1 MRLIRLTGEDPEG
14 ILSNDFQQDIIIT
27 PQSKIALK
35 SMSIEVQ
42 LSQLEISS
50 ANDKINFQVQTSQG
64 VLTSQLTHTST
75 PYDNITAPSLFA
87 DMDLKM
93 NGQLKTV
100 GATVGRNIGLEIKNR
115 VRGNDSK
122 FETIMKQGN
131 LNENINSLVLDK
143 GSVAVNRS
151 SQGIFTASVA
161 PSAVTPF
168 NSFFYDPNPIARGG
182 GMVRFKVNR
191 MLDISDNFI
200 LGLTST
206 NPDTISGNTFDES
219 LLDYAI
225 VGLRSSQDYAVFVNG
240 SAATPVN
247 SITPNFQSLGSP
259 LNDDLVISIDQ
270 GKVVGYVYQDATGT
284 NPGANL
290 IFEEDYNFPNN
301 LYPVVIMLGESN
313 HSSVRTFRYTQSPF
327 NTNFTGQILQED
339 LTEGKLQAPPQQNK
353 QPTNHF
359 LEFEGNSLS
368 TFLGF
373 NNKRTPS
380 TPNTFDNT
388 NTFIADG
395 DNKFQPNNLSD
406 AFLVEMLNLQLKS
419 YDGLTGQRKS
429 YLTVIPQTDRDG
441 LVVYDASYPIF
452 IDLENT
458 QPLSIRNL
466 RARILNNDGSTI
478 SMRGLASL
486 VLLIEDGEKKQ
497 FKLTE

>member
-42 LSQLEISS
+42 LSQLEVSS
-50 ANDKINFQVQTSQG
+50 ANDTINFQVQTSQG
-64 VLTSQLTHTST
+64 ILTSQLKHAS
-75 PYDNITAPSLFA
+75 YDNITAPTLFA

-93 NGQLKTV
+93 NAQLRTV
-100 GATVGRNIGLEIKNR
+100 GANVGRNIGLEIKNE

-122 FETIMKQGN
+122 FQTVMKQGN
-131 LNENINSLVLDK
+131 LNENTDSLVLDK
-143 GSVAVNRS
+143 GSINVTRS
-151 SQGIFTASVA
+151 ETGIYTASA
-161 PSAVTPF
+161 IPSAVTPF
-168 NSFFYDPNPIARGG
+168 DSFFYDPNPIARGG
-182 GMVRFKVNR
+182 GMVRFKINR
-191 MLDISDNFI
+191 MGNTTDNFI
-200 LGLTST
+200 IGLTST
-206 NPDTISGNTFDES
+206 NPDTISANTFDES

-225 VGLRSSQDYAVFVNG
+225 IGLQSTQNYGVYVNG
-240 SAATPVN
+240 ASGIPV
-247 SITPNFQSLGSP
+247 SSVTPNIQGVGST

-270 GKVVGYVYQDATGT
+270 GKVVGYIYQDGTGT
-284 NPGANL
+284 SPGANL
-290 IFEEDYNFPNN
+290 VFQEDYNFPNK
-301 LYPVVIMLGESN
+301 LYPVVIMLGQSN
-313 HSSVRTFRYTQSPF
+313 HSSVRLFRYTQSPF
-327 NTNFTGQILQED
+327 NTTFTGQVLQED
-339 LTEGKLQAPPQQNK
+339 LAEGKLQAPPQQNK
-353 QPTNHF
+353 SPTNHF
-359 LEFEGNSLS
+359 LEFEGNSLAE
-368 TFLGF
+368 FLGF
-373 NNKRTPS
+373 DNTRTPA
-380 TPNTFDNT
+380 TPNTFEFT
-388 NTFIADG
+388 NNFIADG

-441 LVVYDASYPIF
+441 IVIYDASYPIF

-458 QPLSIRNL
+458 QALSIRNL
-466 RARILNNDGSTI
+466 RARILNNDGSSI